1 MQLHVNVKN
10 LMYNFVKFLDNN
22 LLYSRIINEKEEW
35 KTMNNKYERI
45 EKERRDI
52 AETKRIMM
60 NR

>member
-1 MQLHVNVKN
+1 
-10 LMYNFVKFLDNN
+10 
-22 LLYSRIINEKEEW
+22 
-35 KTMNNKYERI
+35 MNNKYERI

>member
-1 MQLHVNVKN
+1 M
-10 LMYNFVKFLDNN
+10 
-22 LLYSRIINEKEEW
+22 
-35 KTMNNKYERI
+35 MNIEHERI